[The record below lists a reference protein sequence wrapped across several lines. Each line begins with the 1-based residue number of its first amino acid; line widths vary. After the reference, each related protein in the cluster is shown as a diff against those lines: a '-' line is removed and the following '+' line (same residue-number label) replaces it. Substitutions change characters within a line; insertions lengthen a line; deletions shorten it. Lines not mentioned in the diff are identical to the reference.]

1 MRAATS
7 HNPEADQRLTVARDG
22 DTVVVRLGG
31 DWNLREGLPS
41 TVAVAKAIDTDPRP
55 SRVRVENDSL
65 GQWDSSLV
73 TVLAQIEATGA
84 QNGLDLDLTQAPGG
98 AQRLLEIAREGGRR
112 SKGALSVLPAASP
125 EIRPPLAWTTGRL
138 VIDGTR
144 SLSDRVP
151 PLTEAVGRFVI
162 EGARTLGDKV
172 DFLGSTAIALWR
184 ILVGRTWRL
193 GLGMT
198 AALQEAGV
206 GTLPVL
212 AILAFSGGAVLS
224 LLANQQLGKLG
235 APILAPQ
242 LVAIVI
248 LRELGA
254 LATGVAL
261 AFRVGSGIA
270 AELATMAAGKEVDA
284 LRAMGISAFDLLVA
298 PRVLALVLMGPLLV
312 VYANALGLLGGLF
325 VGVST
330 NDMPVEIHIESSKA
344 ALTLKHAIAGLVKG
358 AAFGL
363 VVGMTGCYYGL
374 RSGKTPGSVGQAVQT
389 AVVSAV
395 LGVVLA
401 DAVLTLVFKWVR
413 L

>member
-1 MRAATS
+1 LIHQS
-7 HNPEADQRLTVARDG
+7 EADQRLTVSREG
-22 DTVVVRLGG
+22 DAVVVRLGG
-31 DWNLREGLPS
+31 DWNLRKGLPS
-41 TVAVAKAIDTDPRP
+41 TLAVGKAIDTDPRP
-55 SRVRVENDSL
+55 SRVRVENISL
-65 GQWDSSLV
+65 GRWDTSLV
-73 TVLAQIEATGA
+73 TVLARIEQTGTEH
-84 QNGLDLDLTQAPGG
+84 GLDLDLTQTPAG

-112 SKGALSVLPAASP
+112 SQGALSVLPAASP
-125 EIRPPLAWTTGRL
+125 EIRAPLPWAVGRW
-138 VIDGTR
+138 VIEGTR
-144 SLSDRVP
+144 TLGDKVP

-162 EGARTLGDKV
+162 EGARTTGDKI
-172 DFLGSTAIALWR
+172 DFLGSTAVALWR
-184 ILVGRTWRL
+184 MLVGRTWRL

-235 APILAPQ
+235 APLLAPQ

-270 AELATMAAGKEVDA
+270 AELAAMAAGKEVDA
-284 LRAMGISAFDLLVA
+284 LRAMGISPFDFLVA
-298 PRVLALVLMGPLLV
+298 PRVLALVLMGPLLA

-330 NDMPVEIHIESSKA
+330 NEIPVAIHLESLSS

-363 VVGMTGCYYGL
+363 VVGMVSCYYGL

-389 AVVSAV
+389 AVVAAV

-401 DAVLTLVFKWVR
+401 DAVLTLFFKWVQ

>member
-1 MRAATS
+1 MTHGA
-7 HNPEADQRLTVARDG
+7 NADQRLTFSREG
-22 DTVVVRLGG
+22 DAVVVRLGG
-31 DWNLREGLPS
+31 EWNLHGGLPS
-41 TVAVAKAIDTDPRP
+41 TIALAKAIDTEPRP
-55 SRVRVENDSL
+55 ARVRVENVSL
-65 GQWDSSLV
+65 GRWDSSLV
-73 TVLAQIEATGA
+73 AVLAQIEATGA
-84 QNGLDLDLTQAPGG
+84 KHGLDLDLAAVPAG
-98 AQRLLEIAREGGRR
+98 AQRLLEISRERGRR
-112 SKGALSVLPAASP
+112 SKDALSVPPDAGP
-125 EIRPPLAWTTGRL
+125 EISPPLPWGVGRF
-138 VIDGTR
+138 VIEGTR
-144 SLSDRVP
+144 SLGDRVP

-162 EGARTLGDKV
+162 EGARTLGGKV
-172 DFLGSTAIALWR
+172 DFLGSTAVALWR

-235 APILAPQ
+235 APVLAPQ

-284 LRAMGISAFDLLVA
+284 LRAMNISPFDFLVA

-312 VYANALGLLGGLF
+312 VYANALGLLGGMF
-325 VGVST
+325 VGVGS
-330 NDMPVEIHIESSKA
+330 NEIPVAIHLESLSS

-363 VVGMTGCYYGL
+363 VVGMAGCYYGL

-389 AVVSAV
+389 AVVRAV

-401 DAVLTLVFKWVR
+401 DAVLTLFFKWVQ

>member
-1 MRAATS
+1 MGA
-7 HNPEADQRLTVARDG
+7 EADQRLTVSRDG
-22 DTVVVRLGG
+22 DAVVVQLGG
-31 DWNLREGLPS
+31 DWDLRGGLPP
-41 TVAVAKAIDTDPRP
+41 TIALAKAINADPRP
-55 SRVRVENDSL
+55 SRLRVQNVSL
-65 GQWDSSLV
+65 GRWDSSLV
-73 TVLAQIEATGA
+73 TVLAQIEQTGA
-84 QNGLDLDLTQAPGG
+84 THGLDLDLKEAPAGVL
-98 AQRLLEIAREGGRR
+98 RLLEIAREGGRR
-112 SKGALSVLPAASP
+112 SPGALSVLPAASP
-125 EIRPPLAWTTGRL
+125 EIRAPLPWVVGRW
-138 VIDGTR
+138 VIEGT
-144 SLSDRVP
+144 LTLGDKVP

-162 EGARTLGDKV
+162 ESARTTGDKI
-172 DFLGSTAIALWR
+172 DFLGSTAVALWR
-184 ILVGRTWRL
+184 MLVGRTWRL

-235 APILAPQ
+235 APLLAPQ

-284 LRAMGISAFDLLVA
+284 LRAMNISPFDFLVA

-312 VYANALGLLGGLF
+312 IYANALGLLGGLF

-330 NDMPVEIHIESSKA
+330 NEIPVAIHLESLSS
-344 ALTLKHAIAGLVKG
+344 ALTLKHAIAGLMKG

-363 VVGMTGCYYGL
+363 AVGMAGCYYGL

-389 AVVSAV
+389 GVVAAV

-401 DAVLTLVFKWVR
+401 DAVLTLFFKWVQ

>member
-1 MRAATS
+1 MGA
-7 HNPEADQRLTVARDG
+7 EADQRLTVSRDG
-22 DTVVVRLGG
+22 DAVVVQLGG
-31 DWNLREGLPS
+31 DWDLRRGLPP
-41 TVAVAKAIDTDPRP
+41 TIALAKAINADPRP
-55 SRVRVENDSL
+55 SRLRVQNVSL
-65 GQWDSSLV
+65 GRWDSSLV
-73 TVLAQIEATGA
+73 TVLAQIEQKGATH
-84 QNGLDLDLTQAPGG
+84 GLDLDLKEAPAGVL
-98 AQRLLEIAREGGRR
+98 RLLEIAREGGRR
-112 SKGALSVLPAASP
+112 SPGALSVLPAASP
-125 EIRPPLAWTTGRL
+125 EIRAPLPWVVGRW
-138 VIDGTR
+138 VIEGT
-144 SLSDRVP
+144 LTLGDKVP

-162 EGARTLGDKV
+162 ESARTTGDKI
-172 DFLGSTAIALWR
+172 DFLGSTAVALWR
-184 ILVGRTWRL
+184 MLVGRTWRL

-235 APILAPQ
+235 APLLAPQ

-284 LRAMGISAFDLLVA
+284 LRAMNISPFDFLVA

-312 VYANALGLLGGLF
+312 IYANALGLLGGLF

-330 NDMPVEIHIESSKA
+330 NEIPVAIHLESLSS
-344 ALTLKHAIAGLVKG
+344 ALTLKHAIAGLMKG

-363 VVGMTGCYYGL
+363 AVGMAGCYYGL

-389 AVVSAV
+389 GVVAAV

-401 DAVLTLVFKWVR
+401 DAVLTLFFKWVQ

>member
-1 MRAATS
+1 MTHHS
-7 HNPEADQRLTVARDG
+7 EADHRLTVSRDG
-22 DTVVVRLGG
+22 DAVVVRLGG
-31 DWNLREGLPS
+31 DWNLRGGLPS
-41 TVAVAKAIDTDPRP
+41 TIAVAKAMDVDPRP
-55 SRVRVENDSL
+55 SRLRVEKVSL
-65 GQWDSSLV
+65 GRWDSSLV
-73 TVLAQIEATGA
+73 TVLAQIERTGA
-84 QNGLDLDLTQAPGG
+84 KHGLDLDLTQAPGG

-401 DAVLTLVFKWVR
+401 DAVLTLFFKWVQ

>member
-1 MRAATS
+1 MT
-7 HNPEADQRLTVARDG
+7 HPEADQRLTVSRDG
-22 DTVVVRLGG
+22 DAVVVRLGG
-31 DWNLREGLPS
+31 DWNLRAGLPS
-41 TVAVAKAIDTDPRP
+41 TIAIAAAIETSPRP
-55 SRVRVENDSL
+55 SRVRVENLSL
-65 GQWDSSLV
+65 GRWDSSLV
-73 TVLAQIEATGA
+73 TVLGQIAETGA
-84 QNGLDLDLTQAPGG
+84 QHGLDLDLTEAPAG
-98 AQRLLEIAREGGRR
+98 AQRLLEIARAGGRR
-112 SKGALSVLPAASP
+112 SKDALSALPAASP
-125 EIRPPLAWTTGRL
+125 EIRAPLPWAVGRF
-138 VIDGTR
+138 VIEGTR
-144 SLSDRVP
+144 SLGDKVP

-162 EGARTLGDKV
+162 EGARTTGDKI
-172 DFLGSTAIALWR
+172 DFLGSTAVALWR
-184 ILVGRTWRL
+184 MLVGRTWRL

-235 APILAPQ
+235 APVLAPQ

-270 AELATMAAGKEVDA
+270 AELATMSAGKEVDA
-284 LRAMGISAFDLLVA
+284 LRAMGISPFDFLVA

-312 VYANALGLLGGLF
+312 VYANALGLLGGVF

-330 NDMPVEIHIESSKA
+330 NEIPVEIHLESLSS

-358 AAFGL
+358 AVFGL
-363 VVGMTGCYYGL
+363 VVGMVGCYYGL

-389 AVVSAV
+389 AVVAAV